1 MKNHKK
7 LIIIVVAT
15 VLCTALLG
23 SYLNSVEDG
32 LSTSVTRTGKSY
44 NKAFLE
50 KFHFM
55 PEPLTSNASFKHRST
70 IKDRSVE
77 EIKKLELDRSDHDK
91 VDPKLKE
98 IDKIIDDIE
107 DIVNIGTPDGNIYGI
122 GTPDGNIVGI
132 GTPDGN

>member
-7 LIIIVVAT
+7 LIIIVIAT

-23 SYLNSVEDG
+23 SYLNSVDEG
-32 LSTSVTRTGKSY
+32 LSTSVTRSMKNYNRSY
-44 NKAFLE
+44 FKKMQFL
-50 KFHFM
+50 
-55 PEPLTSNASFKHRST
+55 PEPFTSGV
-70 IKDRSVE
+70 SVDQRFEQNLNKMRTLDIDTGLKNKVNPKLE
-77 EIKKLELDRSDHDK
+77 EIDS
-91 VDPKLKE
+91 
-98 IDKIIDDIE
+98 IIDDIE